1 MRAVP
6 VLLISLLM
14 LFARPALTEDLTDAK
29 KKLID
34 EFLVL
39 TGGDRMADIFARY
52 YIEEIGMNML
62 KANPD
67 LDKKAFSIIAEEVNS
82 VIEDEVTRNNAI
94 SELSYPI
101 YHKHLTTEDI
111 VELIRFYKSPI
122 GQKTMQLLPTISREA
137 MEAGESWGR
146 ALGPGIQQKVNKRF
160 EQEDIKIR

>member
-1 MRAVP
+1 MRAVL
-6 VLLISLLM
+6 VVLISLLM
-14 LFARPALTEDLTDAK
+14 FSTRPALAEDLTDAK

-62 KANPD
+62 KTNPD
-67 LDKKAFSIIAEEVNS
+67 LDKKAFSIITEEVNS
-82 VIEDEVTRNNAI
+82 IIQEEVTRNNAI

-137 MEAGESWGR
+137 MQAGESWGR
-146 ALGPGIQQKVNKRF
+146 ALGPAIQQKVNQRF
-160 EQEDIKIR
+160 EQESIKIR